1 MPDTA
6 RKRGRNAGFS
16 LLEFTCALFV
26 ITVAGFGSIQLYSI
40 GMNKIVMMRE
50 YDAATATL
58 RNEVERLRALP
69 YEALADGMAA
79 SSSPADLETLHEP
92 VVAINVSERAPG
104 LREVAVA
111 LTWQSRGGRSI
122 TRELTTLIADKGG
135 EGAP

>member
-1 MPDTA
+1 MRDTA
-6 RKRGRNAGFS
+6 RKRRHNAGFS

-50 YDAATATL
+50 YDMATVTL

-69 YEALADGMAA
+69 YATLADGMAA
-79 SSSPADLETLHEP
+79 SSTQADLETLHEA
-92 VVAINVSERAPG
+92 VFAINVSERASG

-135 EGAP
+135 EGLP